1 MSAFAQKYGLN
12 SNFEYLYFFNLL
24 GDATLYLNLTEQ
36 QLTALQKFFVEEHD
50 AARMTHR

>member
-1 MSAFAQKYGLN
+1 MNRFAKKYGLN

-24 GDATLYLNLTEQ
+24 GDATLYLNLNEQ

-50 AARMTHR
+50 ATLMTHR